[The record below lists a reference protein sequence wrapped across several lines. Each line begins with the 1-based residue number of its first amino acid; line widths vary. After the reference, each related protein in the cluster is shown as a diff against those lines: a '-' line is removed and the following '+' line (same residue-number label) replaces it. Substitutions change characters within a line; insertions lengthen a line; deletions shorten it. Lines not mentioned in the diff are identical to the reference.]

1 METRCL
7 LVVREELGTPSLI
20 STIMPNAPTLAA
32 SALIAFY
39 VFYGVR
45 GALGD
50 EPDVGLA
57 SPPSVAHDDAPAVA
71 SALLARFRA
80 VADDRVEELVTA
92 QV

>member
-1 METRCL
+1 MP
-7 LVVREELGTPSLI
+7 PSPPPRDEG
-20 STIMPNAPTLAA
+20 SPPSERVTT
-32 SALIAFY
+32 
-39 VFYGVR
+39 G
-45 GALGD
+45 GD